1 MPYTDISGCML
12 GKKTFQAEGICLR
25 FVDLPPIPPTKEANN
40 MRSASIPL
48 IGALFCVAG
57 LCLAVSLLSYSSADP
72 PEFRFYYAAGFHA
85 ETFHNWLGMPGAF
98 IAAALL
104 IPFGYAAYL
113 MIIPLTLYG
122 VRFIC
127 RLDRPAQTFEHP
139 VMQCSGFLL
148 AGIGFAGLLS
158 FLPDWLFAS
167 PLFFMGY
174 SPLIGPGGYS
184 GTILTTLLSA
194 NIATAG
200 IVIFL
205 ISMILAGFVL
215 VGDRTA
221 IRLIDMVFESK
232 TNTTAT
238 GADAS
243 FAAPAYAAQPYT
255 TTLRREP
262 ASLPLHSAG
271 DRHDATTDWGPKIN
285 LDSARSRPQAFK
297 IHMDELEGEYGDEEC
312 GYEEYDDEEYDNEEN
327 SEAAPVESAP
337 YELPSSELLELSE
350 KIDDEMYD
358 DSVHERAV
366 LLEKV
371 LLDFKIKAKVV
382 DVQKGPVIT
391 QYELRLEKGTRIK
404 KIQQLQDDLGVELRT
419 GSVRIVA
426 PIPGKNT
433 VGVELPN
440 EIRQMVRLR
449 DVIDESAQSGEE
461 FALPLYLGK
470 GITGNPIVMDLAKMP
485 HLLIAGQT
493 GTGKS
498 VCLNSIIVSILMTR
512 TPEQVRM
519 LMIDPKQVEFGPYQR
534 IPHLNYPVVDDM
546 QKAAGVLSWS
556 VDQMEER
563 YELLKKAGVRNIT
576 EYNKLSED
584 DLRRR
589 MNMIDADPSEWDG
602 IPKTLSYLVIIADE
616 VGDLIK
622 SAKEVEG
629 HIVRLAQKSRAAGIH
644 LILATQKPTADAFS
658 SLIKTNL
665 PARIAFRVS
674 NKTDSMVILDRV
686 GAEQLLGKG
695 DMLILQDNEIIR
707 GQGALVTDDE
717 IEAINEKIGTD
728 RPNFDEDLLDM
739 DAPPDESDDFEETN
753 YDGKGKIGR
762 DELYYQAVDLVINK
776 ERGSVS
782 MLQSC
787 LGIGYPR
794 ASRMM
799 DFMEEDGIVSKA
811 NASKPRTVLI
821 STSEWQ
827 RKRND
832 TPGRRPSVHV
842 VYEEEYESEE
852 AEFIAD

>member
-1 MPYTDISGCML
+1 
-12 GKKTFQAEGICLR
+12 
-25 FVDLPPIPPTKEANN
+25 
-40 MRSASIPL
+40 MRSASVPL
-48 IGALFCVAG
+48 IGVLFCIAS
-57 LCLAVSLLSYSSADP
+57 LCIAVSLVSYSAADP
-72 PEFRFYYAAGFHA
+72 PEFRGFPQT
-85 ETFHNWLGMPGAF
+85 ETLHNWLGLPGALV
-98 IAAALL
+98 AAALI

-113 MIIPLTLYG
+113 IIIPLALYG
-122 VRFIC
+122 VRFLC
-127 RLDRPAQTFEHP
+127 RLERPSQTFEHP
-139 VMQCSGFLL
+139 IIQCAGFML
-148 AGIGFAGLLS
+148 AGLGFAGLFT
-158 FLPDWLFAS
+158 FLPEWSLKT
-167 PLFFMGY
+167 PC
-174 SPLIGPGGYS
+174 PLIGPGGYG
-184 GTILTTLLSA
+184 GTILTVLLSSNVA
-194 NIATAG
+194 ATG
-200 IVIFL
+200 IMIFL

-221 IRLIDMVFESK
+221 IRLLELVFEPKDEIVNQRHQAEHLAVPGCSCRASWD
-232 TNTTAT
+232 TAAMLKPKAEDCGGVDFVT
-238 GADAS
+238 AQKEGTEIYQDFVVQGVS
-243 FAAPAYAAQPYT
+243 WQDFIVPDTQYQETERQEHIAPV
-255 TTLRREP
+255 
-262 ASLPLHSAG
+262 
-271 DRHDATTDWGPKIN
+271 KI
-285 LDSARSRPQAFK
+285 ARAERPQSVR
-297 IHMDELEGEYGDEEC
+297 IDLDEEDDDVYVAE
-312 GYEEYDDEEYDNEEN
+312 YEEKTE
-327 SEAAPVESAP
+327 
-337 YELPSSELLELSE
+337 YELPAVDMLQPSE
-350 KIDDEMYD
+350 KVDEELFD

-382 DVQKGPVIT
+382 DVHKGPVIT
-391 QYELRLEKGTRIK
+391 QYELRLEKGTKIR
-404 KIQQLQDDLGVELRT
+404 KIQQLQDDLGVELKT

-440 EIRQMVRLR
+440 DVRQMVRLR
-449 DVIDESAQSGEE
+449 DVVEESMEASEA
-461 FALPLYLGK
+461 FALPLFLGQ
-470 GITGNPIVMDLAKMP
+470 GITGDPIVMDLAKMP

-498 VCLNSIIVSILMTR
+498 VCLNSIIVSMLMTR
-512 TPEQVRM
+512 SPDQVRM

-534 IPHLNYPVVDDM
+534 IPHLIYPVVDDM

-563 YELLKKAGVRNIT
+563 YELFKRAGVRNLT

-589 MNMIDADPSEWDG
+589 LNMIDASEEAWAAV
-602 IPKTLSYLVIIADE
+602 PQKLPYLVIVADE

-622 SAKEVEG
+622 SVKEVEG

-717 IEAINEKIGTD
+717 IEAINEKIGTNN
-728 RPNFDEDLLDM
+728 PNFDEDLLEM
-739 DAPPDESDDFEETN
+739 DAVKEESDSDDEAN
-753 YDGKGKIGR
+753 YDGRGRIGR
-762 DELYYQAVDLVINK
+762 DDVYYKAVDLVIQK
-776 ERGSVS
+776 ERGSIS
-782 MLQSC
+782 MLQTC

-799 DFMEEDGIVSKA
+799 DFMEEDGIVGKSNNGKPRA
-811 NASKPRTVLI
+811 VLVSASDWDRKRGNASV
-821 STSEWQ
+821 
-827 RKRND
+827 
-832 TPGRRPSVHV
+832 RRSAPVKIES
-842 VYEEEYESEE
+842 YAEEEEYVEVDFV
-852 AEFIAD
+852 AV